1 MLKAKEKGM
10 EAYHFENNQ
19 QLKQKLEQMIQKN
32 DVILVKGSHGMH
44 LHEIVEY
51 LKEIYKK

>member
-1 MLKAKEKGM
+1 MLKAKEKGI
-10 EAYHFENNQ
+10 EAYYFENNQ